1 MRVLKDKVLNAPFR
15 WAGSKKRVLNDM
27 LELFDDTYDNYI
39 EYFLGSGVVLINLLN
54 NSNSLKY
61 KNYYVNDINPHII
74 NFYLEL
80 RDNCTKLIREVKKLA
95 NKYNSLEIKEKEN
108 FYYEIRASFNDI
120 TKHSIKQTAFFYFL
134 MKTCFNGVY
143 RENKYKEFNVPFGR
157 KEKISIDVNSLEEI
171 SNLIKNVSFY
181 NMDYKKFINEMRK
194 DNLIDNSFIY
204 CDPPYLPDDLL
215 VYQKQMLY
223 TVDSFDHNSFVEE
236 LKNIKK
242 AKYIVSMS
250 DSKIADSIYKDG
262 GLEKYELMDILR
274 VINPRRIF
282 QSKEV
287 IFSNFIIKKE

>member
-1 MRVLKDKVLNAPFR
+1 MELKEKVLNAPFR
-15 WAGSKKRVLNDM
+15 WAGSKKRVLNDI
-27 LELFDDTYDNYI
+27 LKFFDDTKKNYI
-39 EYFLGSGVVLINLLN
+39 ECFLGSGVVLINLLN
-54 NSNSLKY
+54 NSDVKKY
-61 KNYYVNDINPHII
+61 DNYYVNDINPHII

-80 RDNCTKLIREVKKLA
+80 KNNCNQLIRNVESLA
-95 NKYNSLEIKEKEN
+95 EKYNDLPTNDKEKM
-108 FYYEIRASFNDI
+108 YYEIRTEFNSF
-120 TKHSIKQTAFFYFL
+120 TRYSIKQTSYFYFL

-143 RENKYKEFNVPFGR
+143 RENKYKKFNVPFGR
-157 KEKISIDVNSLEEI
+157 KEKINIDRN
-171 SNLIKNVSFY
+171 NLIELSKLIQNVSFY
-181 NMDYKKFINEMRK
+181 NMDYKKFLNEMRK
-194 DNLIDNSFIY
+194 ENVIDNSFIY

-242 AKYIVSMS
+242 SKFIVSMS

-262 GLEKYELMDILR
+262 GLEKYELMDIVR

-282 QSKEV
+282 PSKEV